1 MTKLVNLVYICTVN
15 PEIMKIVSLTQNT
28 SGSLLRKVAALN
40 PISDFKNPIL
50 LKSVGTYLVD
60 ALGEGLKQ
68 NFLGSD
74 INMEFLTLTIRVY
87 LIRFIKSTVSYP
99 EYQVMDQYSEKR
111 NNMSNISDDNRS
123 TISLKLTA

>member
-1 MTKLVNLVYICTVN
+1 
-15 PEIMKIVSLTQNT
+15 MKIVSLTQNT
-28 SGSLLRKVAALN
+28 SNLLRKLAAIH
-40 PISDFKNPIL
+40 PIPDFKNPVK
-50 LKSVGTYLVD
+50 LKLAGTYLVD

-87 LIRFIKSTVSYP
+87 LIRFFKLTVSNP

-123 TISLKLTA
+123 IISLKLTA

>member
-1 MTKLVNLVYICTVN
+1 
-15 PEIMKIVSLTQNT
+15 MKIVSLTQNT
-28 SGSLLRKVAALN
+28 SGSLLRKVTALN

>member
-1 MTKLVNLVYICTVN
+1 LTKLVNLVYICTVN

>member
-1 MTKLVNLVYICTVN
+1 MTNLVNLVYICTVN

-40 PISDFKNPIL
+40 PISDFKNPVL